1 MFIDPD
7 AQSDHCLRGE
17 AKKQVLLLII
27 MISMKVG
34 NSYIPNRVGIR
45 ALNLTDTEI
54 LGGPI
59 FSSNPVEI
67 KVYLRAWFFSFSDVT
82 AKALKL
88 PTLIRFITGM

>member
-1 MFIDPD
+1 
-7 AQSDHCLRGE
+7 
-17 AKKQVLLLII
+17 
-27 MISMKVG
+27 MKVG

-59 FSSNPVEI
+59 FSSHPVEI
-67 KVYLRAWFFSFSDVT
+67 NKVYLRAWFFSFSDVT

-88 PTLIRFITGM
+88 PTLIRLQGCSSSLKRGGLLPTFIESFSPGKN